1 MPFKFL
7 FPFSL
12 FLFATFAAYAQNAT
26 VTGKVLSQDQTP
38 LVAASVSL
46 LDNAKGVQTNKDGLF
61 KLIVPAQ
68 ANIGLVIKHVGYRNK
83 QLALRLNPGEVR
95 ELIIILDNDT
105 TALGTVTVTG
115 RNPRNTREEVSITQL
130 DSRLTKSLPTAFGD
144 FNKILVTL
152 PGVNSNNELSST
164 YSVRG
169 GNYDE
174 NLVYVNGIEIYR
186 PFLVTNAQ
194 QEGLSFINPDMV
206 ENIQFS
212 AGGWQPQ
219 YGDKLSSVLNIDY
232 KIPQQFA
239 GSVTGGLLGGA
250 AHLEGINPNKRISY
264 LVGARYKNA
273 QLLFNKGLET
283 SGNYQPKFGDVQ
295 AYVQVDAGKKEDP
308 GKTTIGFLGSVARN
322 KYLVIPSERETTFG
336 TVNQYVR
343 LRVAYAGRERMEYDS
358 YQAGINLQHRFTER
372 YSANFIFSSLV
383 SRERE
388 LRSIEAG
395 YNFCDIDL
403 DPNSKDFNKCVQEK
417 DAGTQF
423 NYSRNILLA
432 KILALETRHH
442 LEISSQNEVKW
453 GLKWSREDIQDVLDE
468 YSFKDSADF
477 VMFDQVLKADIKLF
491 SDRLS
496 GFAQQTL
503 RWEGGKALTYGIR
516 ANYWSFNGETVV
528 SPRVQYAFTSPKN
541 ERLTYKMAA
550 GYYYQPPFYRE
561 LRDQKGNLNA
571 NIKAQRSLHFIL
583 GNEYRFN
590 AWNRDFKLVSEVYY
604 KYLTNVIPY
613 EVNNVRLRYYARNN
627 AKAYATGLDAR
638 INGEFIKGAE
648 SWFSLGLLSTREDIT
663 GDSTNIREKGTNQ
676 VIGKKPLGY
685 IRRPT
690 DQRVTLGV
698 FFQDQLPMDPTFKMS
713 LNLIYSTGLPF
724 SPPGIEGLRNQYQ
737 MPGYR
742 RVDIG
747 FSKLITLTDLTGTK
761 KGLESLWL
769 GLEVLNL
776 LAANNVI
783 SYNYIEDVNQV
794 TYAVPNYL
802 SSRLVNVRVIAR
814 F

>member
-1 MPFKFL
+1 MQLKYLFSFL
-7 FPFSL
+7 FVVSASL
-12 FLFATFAAYAQNAT
+12 AAYAQRAT
-26 VTGKVLSQDQTP
+26 VTGKVYSQDRVP
-38 LVAASVSL
+38 LVAASVSITE
-46 LDNAKGVQTNKDGLF
+46 NGNGVITDARGEF
-61 KLIVPAQ
+61 KLLVPAE
-68 ANIGLVIKHVGYRNK
+68 ANITLVFKHIGYQDK
-83 QLALRLNPGEVR
+83 GISLRLKTGESRALAVT
-95 ELIIILDNDT
+95 LDNDT

-115 RNPRNTREEVSITQL
+115 RNPKKSQEEVSITQL
-130 DSRLTKSLPTAFGD
+130 DPRLTKSLPTAFGD

-152 PGVNSNNELSST
+152 PGVTSNNELSST

-174 NLVYVNGIEIYR
+174 NLVYVNGMEIYR
-186 PFLVTNAQ
+186 PFLITNAQ
-194 QEGLSFINPDMV
+194 QEGLSFINPDLV
-206 ENIQFS
+206 GNIQFS

-232 KIPQQFA
+232 KTPKKFA

-250 AHLEGINPNKRISY
+250 VHLEGISLNKRVTY
-264 LVGARYKNA
+264 LVGGRYKNA
-273 QLLFNKGLET
+273 QLLFNKGLQT

-295 AYVQVDAGKKEDP
+295 TFIQVNLGKKEDP
-308 GKTTIGFLGSVARN
+308 GKTTLGFLGSVARN
-322 KYLVIPSERETTFG
+322 KYLVIPSQRETTFG

-343 LRVAYAGRERMEYDS
+343 LRIAYQGRERMEYDT
-358 YQAGINLQHRFTER
+358 YQGGLNLQHRFSDR
-372 YSANFIFSSLV
+372 YSANFILSSLV

-388 LRSIEAG
+388 LRSLEAG

-403 DPNSKDFNKCVQEK
+403 NPNSKDFNKCVQEK
-417 DAGTQF
+417 DAGTQY

-432 KILALETRHH
+432 KILALETRHSW
-442 LEISSQNEVKW
+442 EISGQNEVKW
-453 GLKWSREDIQDVLDE
+453 GFKWSRENIQDVLDE

-477 VMFDQVLKADIKLF
+477 VTFNQVLKADVKLF

-503 RWEGGKALTYGIR
+503 RWDGGQALTYGIR
-516 ANYWSFNGETVV
+516 ASHWNFNQETVF
-528 SPRVQYAFTSPKN
+528 SPRVQYSFVAPHN
-541 ERLTYKMAA
+541 ERLSYKMAA

-561 LRDQKGNLNA
+561 LRDQNGNLNKDL
-571 NIKAQRSLHFIL
+571 KAQRSLHFIF
-583 GNEYRFN
+583 GNEYRFK
-590 AWNRDFKLVSEVYY
+590 AWNRDFKLVSEAYY
-604 KYLTNVIPY
+604 KHLTNVVPY
-613 EVNNVRLRYYARNN
+613 EVDNVRLRYYALNN

-638 INGEFIKGAE
+638 VNGEFIKGAE
-648 SWFSLGLLSTREDIT
+648 SWFSLGILSTREDIT
-663 GDSTNIREKGTNQ
+663 GDSTTIYAKGTRE
-676 VIGKKPLGY
+676 VIGRKPLGY

-698 FFQDQLPMDPTFKMS
+698 FFQDQLPNDPTFKMN

-724 SPPGIEGLRNQYQ
+724 SPPGIEGIRNQNR
-737 MPGYR
+737 MPGYK

-747 FSKLITLTDLTGTK
+747 FSKLITLNDLTGNK

-776 LAANNVI
+776 LAANNVV
-783 SYNYIEDVNQV
+783 SYNYVEDVNQI

-802 SSRLVNVRVIAR
+802 SSRLLNIRFIAR